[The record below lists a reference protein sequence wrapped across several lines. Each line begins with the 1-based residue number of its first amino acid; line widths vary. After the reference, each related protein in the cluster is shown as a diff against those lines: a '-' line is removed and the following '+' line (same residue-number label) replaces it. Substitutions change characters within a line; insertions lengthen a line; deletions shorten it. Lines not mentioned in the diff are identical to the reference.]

1 MTAIQE
7 ASEQMTATSDD
18 PMLEARGITHRY
30 GAVTALSDVSITA
43 KRGEFLT
50 ILGSSGSGKTTMLR
64 VISGL
69 EMPQEV
75 AALRIDGT
83 DVIGVPPA
91 KRSCTTVFQSYAL
104 FPHMSVAENVAYGL
118 KVRGTCKTEAMAEAR
133 RALGM
138 VQLDSKAD
146 RRVGQLSGGER
157 QRVALARAVV
167 TRPSILLLD
176 EPLGAL
182 DERLRQDMQF
192 ELMELQRSLG
202 MTFVYITHSQEEA
215 LTMSDRVVLM
225 SHGKVEQSGAPL
237 ELFDRPV
244 SRFAAEFMGFENI
257 LPVRFIGVEGDL
269 GLVELANGERM
280 RAALVGAPPAAGADV
295 CIAVR
300 AERIWQGLG
309 KMENS
314 LPVSKQTRI
323 YRGKYTDIQAET
335 PIGTIRMRRWDGAP
349 EAEAAGRIGWHSR
362 DAAIVASSSGKGENF
377 PDTTNDKR
385 KNQQEMKT

>member
-1 MTAIQE
+1 MT
-7 ASEQMTATSDD
+7 EQIDVSNMKIDETEGR
-18 PMLEARGITHRY
+18 MLEARGITHRY
-30 GAVTALSDVSITA
+30 GAVTALSNVSITA
-43 KRGEFLT
+43 RRGEFLT

-75 AALRIDGT
+75 ATLSIDGI

-91 KRSCTTVFQSYAL
+91 KRSCTTVFQNYAL
-104 FPHMSVAENVAYGL
+104 FPHMSVVENVAYGL
-118 KVRGTCKTEAMAEAR
+118 RVRGTSRSDALSEAR

-138 VQLDSKAD
+138 VQLSEKAD
-146 RRVGQLSGGER
+146 RRVSQLSGGEK

-225 SHGKVEQSGAPL
+225 SHGRVVQSGEPL
-237 ELFDRPV
+237 DLFDRPV

-257 LPVRFIGVEGDL
+257 LEGKFVGKDGSLGVVEVSGGTRVRGVP
-269 GLVELANGERM
+269 
-280 RAALVGAPPAAGADV
+280 VGAAPEAGARV
-295 CIAVR
+295 CIAIR
-300 AERIWQGLG
+300 AERIWQGSETQ
-309 KMENS
+309 ENS
-314 LPVSKQTRI
+314 LPSERQTKT
-323 YRGKYTDIQAET
+323 YRGKYTDIRADT
-335 PIGTIRMRRWDGAP
+335 AVGPIRLRRWDGAP
-349 EAEAAGRIGWHSR
+349 EAAAAGSIGWQSC
-362 DAAIVASSSGKGENF
+362 DAVIIPPGPE
-377 PDTTNDKR
+377 
-385 KNQQEMKT
+385 